1 MSLRLATIAMI
12 TATALAGCNRDGSAD
27 DDLFVDAQAD
37 GITTGMCGGDMS
49 LQQAMID
56 AVNRERGSQG
66 KSILEADEK
75 LNRIAQAHACDIVG
89 QGQPSVTGSDGTNIV
104 DRARA
109 AEFPTCGVAQL
120 VAVGGSAESV
130 ARRWAL
136 SMPHRDELLGQ
147 VSDKIGAGAARGPDG
162 RIWWS
167 LVLGDDCR

>member
-12 TATALAGCNRDGSAD
+12 AVAAFAGCNRSGSAED
-27 DDLFVDAQAD
+27 DMFADAEAD
-37 GITTGMCGGDMS
+37 GVSAGMCGGDAS

-56 AVNRERGSQG
+56 AANQERGSQQ

-75 LNRIAQAHACDIVG
+75 LNLIAQAHACDIVG

-104 DRARA
+104 DRARSA
-109 AEFPTCGVAQL
+109 GFPTCGVAQL
-120 VAVGGSAESV
+120 VAVGGSAEAV
-130 ARRWAL
+130 ARRWAV
-136 SMPHRDELLGQ
+136 SMPHRAELLGQ